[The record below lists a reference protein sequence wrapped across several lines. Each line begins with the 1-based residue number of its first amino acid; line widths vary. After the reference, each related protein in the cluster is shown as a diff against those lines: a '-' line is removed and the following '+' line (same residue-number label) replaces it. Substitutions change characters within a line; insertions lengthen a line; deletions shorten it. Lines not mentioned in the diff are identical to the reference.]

1 MFKTTTMFTNRN
13 KGLLICVAA
22 VALNTSCRTVNNDSS
37 STKFYGADNQSGDM
51 QFEAYIDV
59 TVPKGASTK
68 ELLFKEPARAHVM
81 AMINKQ
87 IQHLYGTF
95 SVHEEFEN
103 NPGIIESKGTPVLLD
118 AKFDA
123 TKQSARVTYSYKD
136 RVVFKKKIFRGNDP
150 KITFLMPRDP
160 QTIYK
165 KSLDASGFNPC
176 TDKHYNGEGDFWYFW
191 TPTQEGCNIPD
202 SELQKVTAKLT
213 PKANTTKTY
222 PDYAKILGDNGNGR
236 LVKVLFLVGIDE
248 SFRHGDLGKKAY
260 EDVRSL
266 LLKNGFKLGASG
278 PLKSFLTLKKEN
290 YDVEIDLRL
299 VDPDSPEFLT
309 TAADGLEKGDI
320 FIYDGHSG
328 LGSYLNLPRFEK
340 HLGRKLKLPLEK
352 SQIFY
357 FNGCST
363 FPYYNAD
370 YFALKKHAQDPAG
383 SRNLDIITTSVGATF
398 DVGAGH
404 DSAFLT
410 GVLMGKYPTWQKI
423 MDEIYAVD
431 KAESTLSHVNGD
443 EDNPTSPPSN

>member
-1 MFKTTTMFTNRN
+1 MFIMKTMLTNCK
-13 KGLLICVAA
+13 KGYLLCITILL
-22 VALNTSCRTVNNDSS
+22 LNISCRTVNNDGS
-37 STKFYGADNQSGDM
+37 STKFYGSDNQSGDM
-51 QFEAYIDV
+51 QFEAYVDV
-59 TVPKGASTK
+59 TVPKGIVTK
-68 ELLFKEPARAHVM
+68 EQLFKEPARAHVM
-81 AMINKQ
+81 AMIKKQ

-95 SVHEEFEN
+95 SLHDEFAD
-103 NPGIIESKGTPVLLD
+103 NPGIIEGKGTPILLD

-123 TKQSARVTYSYKD
+123 PKQSARVTYAYKD
-136 RVVFKKKIFRGNDP
+136 RVVFKKKIMRGNDP
-150 KITFLMPRDP
+150 KITFVMPRDP
-160 QTIYK
+160 QTIYA
-165 KSLDASGFNPC
+165 KSLDARGFNPC
-176 TDKHYNGEGDFWYFW
+176 TDTHYNGAGDFWYYW
-191 TPTQEGCNIPD
+191 NPTQEGCNIPD

-213 PKANTTKTY
+213 PKANTNKTY
-222 PDYAKILGDNGNGR
+222 PDYEKILGDNGNGR
-236 LVKVLFLVGIDE
+236 LVKVTFLVGIDE
-248 SFRHGDLGKKAY
+248 NFRNGDLGKKAY
-260 EDVRSL
+260 EDVRVML
-266 LLKNGFKLGASG
+266 VKNGFKLAKSG
-278 PLKSFLTLKKEN
+278 PLKSFLTLKKDN
-290 YDVEIDLRL
+290 YDVEIDLQL

-309 TAADGLEKGDI
+309 TAADGLETGDI

-340 HLGRKLKLPLEK
+340 YLGRKLKLPLEK

-370 YFALKKHAQDPAG
+370 YFALKKTPQDPAG

-423 MDEIYAVD
+423 MDDIYAVD

>member
-1 MFKTTTMFTNRN
+1 
-13 KGLLICVAA
+13 V
-22 VALNTSCRTVNNDSS
+22 D
-37 STKFYGADNQSGDM
+37 
-51 QFEAYIDV
+51 
-59 TVPKGASTK
+59 
-68 ELLFKEPARAHVM
+68 
-81 AMINKQ
+81 
-87 IQHLYGTF
+87 
-95 SVHEEFEN
+95 
-103 NPGIIESKGTPVLLD
+103 NPGIIAGKGTPILLD

-123 TKQSARVTYSYKD
+123 PKQSARVTYSYKD

-150 KITFLMPRDP
+150 KITFLIPRDP
-160 QTIYK
+160 QTIYA

-213 PKANTTKTY
+213 PKANTKKTY

-236 LVKVLFLVGIDE
+236 LVKVMFLVGVDE

-266 LLKNGFKLGASG
+266 LVKNGFKLGASG
-278 PLKSFLTLKKEN
+278 PLKSFLTLKKDN

-309 TAADGLEKGDI
+309 TAADGLETGDI

-370 YFALKKHAQDPAG
+370 YFALKKNAQDPAG

-410 GVLMGKYPTWQKI
+410 GVLTGKFPTWQKI
-423 MDEIYAVD
+423 MDDIYAVD

>member
-22 VALNTSCRTVNNDSS
+22 VALNTSCRTVNNDGS

-59 TVPKGASTK
+59 TVPKGISSK
-68 ELLFKEPARAHVM
+68 EQLFKDPARAQVM

-103 NPGIIESKGTPVLLD
+103 NPGIIEGKGTPVLLD
-118 AKFDA
+118 AKFDTA
-123 TKQSARVTYSYKD
+123 KQSARVTYSYKD

-160 QTIYK
+160 QTIYT
-165 KSLDASGFNPC
+165 KSLDARGYNPC
-176 TDKHYNGEGDFWYFW
+176 TDKDYNSEGDFWYFW
-191 TPTQEGCNIPD
+191 NPKNEGCNIPD

-213 PKANTTKTY
+213 PKANTQKTY

-236 LVKVLFLVGIDE
+236 LVKVMFLVGIDE
-248 SFRHGDLGKKAY
+248 NFRRGDLGKKAY
-260 EDVRSL
+260 EDVRGML
-266 LLKNGFKLGASG
+266 VKNGFKLAKSG
-278 PLKSFLTLKKEN
+278 PLKSFLTLKKDN
-290 YDVEIDLRL
+290 YDVEINLQL
-299 VDPDSPEFLT
+299 MDPDSPEFLT
-309 TAADGLEKGDI
+309 TAAEGLESGDI

-328 LGSYLNLPRFEK
+328 LGSYLNLPRFEQ
-340 HLGRKLKLPLEK
+340 HLGRRLKLPLEK

-370 YFALKKHAQDPAG
+370 YFALKKSAQDPAG

-404 DSAFLT
+404 DNAFLT
-410 GVLMGKYPTWQKI
+410 GVLTGNFPTWQKI
-423 MDEIYAVD
+423 MDDIYAVD

-443 EDNPTSPPSN
+443 EDNPTSPPSK